1 MSTTKIIN
9 GTLSAT
15 TISGGSVYVTSVG
28 SGTSVTNLGID
39 NTGRVVSGMTTNPFT
54 GGTVTG
60 TTIFTNGVTVN
71 TISATTYQN
80 LPLDVNI
87 TGGTYSDGTA
97 TFTNNNGGTFN
108 VTGFYTGDT
117 TTITGATN
125 VGTGLTIFDS
135 IIDRTININSIT
147 GDSLEKI
154 TTTLSN
160 NTIEVGVNEPKL
172 SLWPL
177 VVNGNRLLDGGV
189 SYISGL
195 TFDVSLLNYV
205 IDGSIYKTSSSSQ
218 VILDSG
224 DTSFDRIDVI
234 YADISGNTGVLTGTA
249 STNPEKP
256 IVDSNTQVEV
266 TFVSVPTTA
275 STPTINTEL
284 IYDEKVGLP
293 TEWNFLRFG
302 NQIFRISGDSTAQS
316 YSGSKSISVS
326 GLTTSGGN
334 YSNGFILSSNTVTDT
349 TQFATLQFAIRN
361 MSGNSTNTY
370 ILIQFLGQ
378 TGNVLNGSNVWLY
391 GGAPSGQ
398 YYSYLPTNTS
408 LWQLISIPL
417 WRFYLTNTNVY
428 GIKFS
433 YLVGSTV
440 ARHYIDKIELVEGLS
455 TSPPTNNWL
464 SIKGDSTPTISA
476 PAPNSTLTISG
487 GTNISSSVSGTTTVV
502 LNLDNNINLNGIT
515 ATTISATTYQNL
527 PTDIRVTGGT
537 YSNGI
542 ATFTNNTGGTFNVT
556 GFITGDTYVTGL
568 TFNNTNYNL
577 TIGRNDGVS
586 FTDSLSILASDLTVT
601 GGTYNSSN
609 GTATFTNNTGG
620 TFNVTGFITGFTDIY
635 VTGATYSN
643 NTFTFTNT
651 SGNTFQTTFNSVTGL
666 TINGNL
672 NVTGTTTLNTLTAT
686 TISADTITATDYEN
700 LGLPDNETIEVVNE
714 LVRIKDT
721 VSAPTGG
728 TRTFLGN
735 VVVGTGFTATT
746 ISATTYQNLPDNVS
760 GNYLPL
766 SGGTITG
773 STIFQSGLTANTVT
787 ISQTPNVDSSP
798 TYILSRNNSTG
809 NIEFTAYSAITRNID
824 SFVNIGSASTIN
836 WNVSGDSA
844 NYEVTLTAN
853 TTLNITNVRNGDYG
867 TILISQDSVGSRTIT
882 LGTINGVSGTNRHKV
897 SSGGAGTIYL
907 TSTPNA
913 LDAVSFVYNGTNLY
927 WTVGNDYT

>member
-1 MSTTKIIN
+1 MSTTQLIY
-9 GTLSAT
+9 GGLSAS
-15 TISGGSVYVTSVG
+15 TISGGSFFITSIG
-28 SGTSVTNLGID
+28 SGTSINNLGID
-39 NTGRVVSGMTTNPFT
+39 INGRVVSGTTTNPFT

-60 TTIFTNGVTVN
+60 STQFTNGITAN
-71 TISATTYQN
+71 TISATTYYN
-80 LPLDVNI
+80 LPLDNNI
-87 TGGTYSDGTA
+87 TGGTYSNGT
-97 TFTNNNGGTFN
+97 TIFTNNTGGTFN
-108 VTGFYTGDT
+108 VSGFYTGDT

-154 TTTLSN
+154 TTTLSD

-172 SLWPL
+172 TLWPL
-177 VVNGNRLLDGGV
+177 VVNGNRLLDGSV
-189 SYISGL
+189 SYVSGL

-205 IDGSIYKTSSSSQ
+205 IDGNIYKTLSTSQ
-218 VILDSG
+218 VILNSG

-234 YADISGNTGVLTGTA
+234 YADISGNTGVLTGTP
-249 STNPEKP
+249 SSNPEKP

-302 NQIFRISGDSTAQS
+302 NQTFRISGDSTAQS

-334 YSNGFILSSNTVTDT
+334 YSNGFILSSTTVTDT

-391 GGAPSGQ
+391 GGSPTGQ

-417 WRFYLTNTNVY
+417 WRFYLTSTNVY

-464 SIKGDSTPTISA
+464 SVKGDSLTTISP

-487 GTNISSSVSGTTTVV
+487 GTNISSSVSGAATVV
-502 LNLDNNINLNGIT
+502 LNLDNNINLNGLT
-515 ATTISATTYQNL
+515 ATTITATNYQNL

-537 YSNGI
+537 YSNGT
-542 ATFTNNTGGTFNVT
+542 AMFRNNTGGTFNVT
-556 GFITGDTYVTGL
+556 GFVTGDTYVTGL

-586 FTDSLSILASDLTVT
+586 FTDSLSVLASDLTVT
-601 GGTYNSSN
+601 GGTYNPSN

-651 SGNTFQTTFNSVTGL
+651 SGNTFQVLFNSVTGL

-686 TISADTITATDYEN
+686 TIS
-700 LGLPDNETIEVVNE
+700 
-714 LVRIKDT
+714 
-721 VSAPTGG
+721 
-728 TRTFLGN
+728 
-735 VVVGTGFTATT
+735 ATT

-824 SFVNIGSASTIN
+824 SFVNIGSAFTIN

-882 LGTINGVSGTNRHKV
+882 LGTINGVSGINRHKV

-913 LDAVSFVYNGTNLY
+913 LDVVSFVYNGTNLY

>member
-1 MSTTKIIN
+1 MSTTQLIY
-9 GTLSAT
+9 GGLSAS
-15 TISGGSVYVTSVG
+15 TISGGSFFITSIG
-28 SGTSVTNLGID
+28 SGTSINNLGID
-39 NTGRVVSGMTTNPFT
+39 INGRVVSGTTTNPFT

-60 TTIFTNGVTVN
+60 STQFTNGITAN
-71 TISATTYQN
+71 TISATTYYN
-80 LPLDVNI
+80 LPLDNNI
-87 TGGTYSDGTA
+87 TGGTYSNGT
-97 TFTNNNGGTFN
+97 TIFTNNTGGTFN
-108 VTGFYTGDT
+108 VSGFYTGDT

-154 TTTLSN
+154 TTTLSD

-172 SLWPL
+172 TLWPL
-177 VVNGNRLLDGGV
+177 VVNGNRLLDGSV
-189 SYISGL
+189 SYVSGL

-205 IDGSIYKTSSSSQ
+205 IDGNIYKTLSTSQ
-218 VILDSG
+218 VILNSG

-234 YADISGNTGVLTGTA
+234 YADISGNTGVLTGTP
-249 STNPEKP
+249 SSNPEKP

-302 NQIFRISGDSTAQS
+302 NQTFRISGDSTAQS

-334 YSNGFILSSNTVTDT
+334 YSNGFILSSTTATDT

-378 TGNVLNGSNVWLY
+378 TGNVLNGSNVWIY
-391 GGAPSGQ
+391 GGTPNGQ
-398 YYSYLPTNTS
+398 YINYNSTNTS
-408 LWQLISIPL
+408 LWQPISIPL
-417 WRFYLTNTNVY
+417 WRFYLNNTNVY

-440 ARHYIDKIELVEGLS
+440 ARHYIDKVELVEGLS

-464 SIKGDSTPTISA
+464 SIKGDSSTTISA
-476 PAPNSTLTISG
+476 PSPNATLTISG
-487 GTNISSSVSGTTTVV
+487 GTNIGSSVLGTSTIV
-502 LNLDNNINLNGIT
+502 LNLDNNINLNSVT
-515 ATTISATTYQNL
+515 ATTITATNYQNL
-527 PTDIRVTGGT
+527 P
-537 YSNGI
+537 N
-542 ATFTNNTGGTFNVT
+542 
-556 GFITGDTYVTGL
+556 
-568 TFNNTNYNL
+568 
-577 TIGRNDGVS
+577 
-586 FTDSLSILASDLTVT
+586 
-601 GGTYNSSN
+601 
-609 GTATFTNNTGG
+609 
-620 TFNVTGFITGFTDIY
+620 
-635 VTGATYSN
+635 
-643 NTFTFTNT
+643 
-651 SGNTFQTTFNSVTGL
+651 
-666 TINGNL
+666 
-672 NVTGTTTLNTLTAT
+672 
-686 TISADTITATDYEN
+686 
-700 LGLPDNETIEVVNE
+700 
-714 LVRIKDT
+714 
-721 VSAPTGG
+721 
-728 TRTFLGN
+728 
-735 VVVGTGFTATT
+735 
-746 ISATTYQNLPDNVS
+746 NVS

-824 SFVNIGSASTIN
+824 SFVNIGSAFTIN

-882 LGTINGVSGTNRHKV
+882 LGTINGVSGINRHKV

-913 LDAVSFVYNGTNLY
+913 LDVVSFVYNGTNLY